1 MRAAARLVGSL
12 LFALSGCAAPPAAG
26 LVPEAHLRWAAP
38 ARPEPPAAP
47 APPAPLDEQALLERD
62 WPPPC
67 LPRLP
72 RRPQAAQPSL
82 IRNLAV
88 PMKNELPIPS
98 GTMFPGVSGAPST
111 ATGSGPSWLIHSP
124 PARR

>member
-1 MRAAARLVGSL
+1 MRAAARLFVSL
-12 LFALSGCAAPPAAG
+12 LLVSGCKASPEVG
-26 LVPEAHLRWAAP
+26 LVPEAHLRWAAR
-38 ARPEPPAAP
+38 ARP
-47 APPAPLDEQALLERD
+47 APPLAPPPPLDEQALLERD
-62 WPPPC
+62 WPPPA

-72 RRPQAAQPSL
+72 RPPEAQPSL
-82 IRNLAV
+82 ILNLAA
-88 PMKNELPIPS
+88 PMKNELPTPS